1 MLEAGSQDLLRVY
14 AVGLAPNRTLH
25 VEFSVLT
32 INLPVHVGHEQDS
45 LSLCCVLCFKDP
57 LILYDLNGSQQS
69 SALFWLLRREELRA
83 QMKG

>member
-1 MLEAGSQDLLRVY
+1 MLEAGSKALLRVY

-25 VEFSVLT
+25 VGFSVLLVT
-32 INLPVHVGHEQDS
+32 LPVHVGHEQGLLTAGS

-69 SALFWLLRREELRA
+69 SALF
-83 QMKG
+83 